1 MKLVNKLQYNLL
13 KFKKKCSVQSTE
25 TVEISDEEYV
35 KYYEVEQ
42 GPTDKPEQLETYT
55 ITFKDGDRIVQR
67 ITGPTCTYISV
78 PNVEKEGY
86 EFLGWSNDGI
96 NVTMPVDSIYDNN
109 ITYAAAWKK
118 IEQEETYDYSKC
130 DFGVRQWGYN
140 IISLEDKTVS
150 IVYCGNRNT
159 LTEANIPETVEYNN
173 ILFNVTGIC
182 SSAFTGC
189 SSLTKIVIPDSV
201 TTIGDIAFAG
211 CTSLTDVTIGNGV
224 TTIGDSAFFECT
236 SLTDVTIGNSVIT
249 IGYYTFYGCTSLTS
263 ISIPNNVTSIGRNA
277 FTNCSSLI
285 NVTIPDSITTIG
297 DGAFANC
304 SSLISIV
311 IPNKVTTIGV
321 DAFKGCNSLTSI
333 TIYSTNVN

>member
-1 MKLVNKLQYNLL
+1 MKIVNKLQYNLL
-13 KFKKKCSVQSTE
+13 KLKKKCSVHSTE
-25 TVEISDEEYV
+25 TVEISDKEYA

-42 GPTDKPEQLETYT
+42 EQ
-55 ITFKDGDRIVQR
+55 I
-67 ITGPTCTYISV
+67 
-78 PNVEKEGY
+78 
-86 EFLGWSNDGI
+86 
-96 NVTMPVDSIYDNN
+96 
-109 ITYAAAWKK
+109 
-118 IEQEETYDYSKC
+118 YDYSKC

-159 LTEANIPETVEYNN
+159 LTEANMPETVEYNN
-173 ILFNVTGIC
+173 ILFNVTSIC
-182 SSAFTGC
+182 SSAFAGC
-189 SSLTKIVIPDSV
+189 SSLTNIVIPNSV

-224 TTIGDSAFFECT
+224 TTIGDSAFFECA
-236 SLTDVTIGNSVIT
+236 SLTDVTIGNSVTT

-277 FTNCSSLI
+277 FVGCNSLTNI
-285 NVTIPDSITTIG
+285 VIPDSVTTIG

-321 DAFKGCNSLTSI
+321 DAFKECNSLTSI
-333 TIYSTNVN
+333 TIYSTNVNFININDLNIDHQITIYVLSELINDYKSYYEKDIFLNKVNVLPIE